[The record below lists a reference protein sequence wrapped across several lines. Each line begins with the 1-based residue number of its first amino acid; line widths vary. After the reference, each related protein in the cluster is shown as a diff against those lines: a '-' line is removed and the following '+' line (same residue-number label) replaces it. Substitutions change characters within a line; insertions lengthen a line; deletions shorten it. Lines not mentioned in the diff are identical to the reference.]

1 MQSITAWR
9 KETAG
14 VRVIWRGF
22 QWELNAPDH
31 NDTLVGQNQSRGFSQ
46 PSGIQEAELSNVSR
60 GKEGQTI

>member
-1 MQSITAWR
+1 MQSITAWQ

-31 NDTLVGQNQSRGFSQ
+31 KDTLVGQNQSRGFSQ
-46 PSGIQEAELSNVSR
+46 PSRIQEAQLSNVSR
-60 GKEGQTI
+60 GREGQNI